1 MGNFNVTITSLMYH
15 MHHERF
21 ELSPPKRL
29 RLECSALDRSAN
41 DADRSNMRDETQVR
55 KKLTV
60 IKGGHSKTR
69 AASNF
74 GQNRAER
81 ATSSGVT
88 R

>member
-41 DADRSNMRDETQVR
+41 DADRSNTRSEDPDS
-55 KKLTV
+55 KKT
-60 IKGGHSKTR
+60 
-69 AASNF
+69 
-74 GQNRAER
+74 NRN
-81 ATSSGVT
+81 
-88 R
+88 